1 VVMAFTGFAE
11 MTLEMV
17 VLLAFQALHGY
28 VYHEVSLIVAAFMV
42 GAALG
47 GGVMNRLIAAKRM
60 PEAAGSSA
68 LGRGRGWARRPLRV
82 LITAQGI
89 AMLYAFLLPS
99 ALLKA
104 AALPLPNLSFPLLT
118 LLVGFLG
125 GMDFPLAAELTKGDV
140 GRVAGLIY
148 GADLVGACL
157 GAFLSSALLI
167 PVLGIPQTCYA
178 VALLS
183 LAGVM
188 LLV

>member
-1 VVMAFTGFAE
+1 MAFTGFAE

-47 GGVMNRLIAAKRM
+47 GGVMNRLIAAKRT
-60 PEAAGSSA
+60 PDAAGSSA
-68 LGRGRGWARRPLRV
+68 LGWAKRPLRV
-82 LITAQGI
+82 LIAAQGV
-89 AMLYAFLLPS
+89 AMLYALLLPF

-104 AALPLPNLSFPLLT
+104 AALPWPNLSFPLLT
-118 LLVGFLG
+118 LVAGFLG
-125 GMDFPLAAELTKGDV
+125 GMDFPLAAELTKGSV

-183 LAGVM
+183 LAGVV